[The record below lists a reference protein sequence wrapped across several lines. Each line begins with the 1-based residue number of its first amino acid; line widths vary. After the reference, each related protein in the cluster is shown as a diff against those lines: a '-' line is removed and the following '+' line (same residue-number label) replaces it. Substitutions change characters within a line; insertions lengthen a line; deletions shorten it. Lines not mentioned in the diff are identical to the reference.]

1 MDIDS
6 ITSRQEKAIVSFLK
20 VYAANRAKTARNGFS
35 FLPKPTTLAF
45 MATELDEIPGKKA
58 AYHRMESALYIL
70 AENQHCPPS
79 LAELARHCGLSEF
92 HFQKMFKRWVGISPK
107 RFSQYL
113 SKEYIKTLLDEGIKP
128 LDAGYQAGL
137 SGPAR
142 LHDLFIHT
150 EAISPAQYKARGQGM
165 LIHYGFH
172 ESPFGNYL
180 LAVTDKG
187 ICHLDFTDSSQQ
199 QTLFGLSEQWPCSDL
214 HRNESMTEPVH
225 QRLFGKMSE
234 QPEQISV
241 LLKGTNFQ
249 IQVWQALLRIPYGQ
263 LCSYETL
270 AQLAGRPAATRACA
284 SAIARNSIAW
294 LIPCHRVI
302 KKIGESGQYRWGAER
317 KKIIL
322 GFEAA
327 THDKN
332 NTLPDA

>member
-1 MDIDS
+1 
-6 ITSRQEKAIVSFLK
+6 
-20 VYAANRAKTARNGFS
+20 
-35 FLPKPTTLAF
+35 
-45 MATELDEIPGKKA
+45 MATEPEKIPGKNATYDKIQ
-58 AYHRMESALYIL
+58 SALYIL
-70 AENQHCPPS
+70 AQNQHSPPS
-79 LAELARHCGLSEF
+79 LAQLANDCGLSEF

-128 LDAGYQAGL
+128 LDASYQAGL
-137 SGPAR
+137 SGPAH
-142 LHDLFIHT
+142 LHDLFIQT
-150 EAISPAQYKARGQGM
+150 EAVSPAQYRAKGQG
-165 LIHYGFH
+165 LRIHYGFH
-172 ESPFGNYL
+172 ESPFGDYL

-187 ICHLDFTDSSQQ
+187 ICHLEFTTTSRQQ
-199 QTLFGLSEQWPCSDL
+199 SLSELREQWPFSDPIRDEAKTESV
-214 HRNESMTEPVH
+214 HR
-225 QRLFGKMSE
+225 RLFGNMSE
-234 QPEQISV
+234 KTGQISL

-270 AQLAGRPAATRACA
+270 AEMTGKPAATRACA

-302 KKIGESGQYRWGAER
+302 KKTGESGQYRWGAER

-327 THDKN
+327 ILGKN
-332 NTLPDA
+332 NTTFDA